1 MSTARLSGRKY
12 MVQKC
17 TPLNNLFLILSEIS
31 PAGIPPPG
39 RSRFYI
45 LSQKQKPRFAGRWEL
60 CFKNQEVSEARNEKL
75 L

>member
-39 RSRFYI
+39 RSLFYI
-45 LSQKQKPRFAGRWEL
+45 LLQKQKPALPEGGNFALRV
-60 CFKNQEVSEARNEKL
+60 KK
-75 L
+75 